1 LYCQTAISEKPED
14 DAAFMRVVEETW
26 EIVPL
31 PIDAM
36 ACGPQGN
43 FIRGDSSHF
52 RFKRTVTD

>member
-1 LYCQTAISEKPED
+1 LYFQTAIIEKPED

-36 ACGPQGN
+36 ACALQG
-43 FIRGDSSHF
+43 RRHRATLSGAAQ
-52 RFKRTVTD
+52 